1 MKFAKGKPRPPNAGR
16 RRGTPNKVTQ
26 TLADAI
32 DTAFHAVGG
41 AEYLEKIALTNSKAF
56 CALLGRRLPK
66 DLTLQ
71 SDGSVLIQVIT
82 GVPPGNTNR

>member
-1 MKFAKGKPRPPNAGR
+1 MKFAKGKPRPPTAGR

-41 AEYLEKIALTNSKAF
+41 AEYLEKIASHDPKAF

-66 DLTLQ
+66 DLTLK
-71 SDGSVLIQVIT
+71 SDGSIVIQVIT